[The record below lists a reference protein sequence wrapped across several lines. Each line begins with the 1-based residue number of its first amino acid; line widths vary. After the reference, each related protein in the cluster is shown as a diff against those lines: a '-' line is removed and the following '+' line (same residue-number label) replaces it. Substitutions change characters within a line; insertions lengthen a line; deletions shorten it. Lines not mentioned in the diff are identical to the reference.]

1 MKTMNKILK
10 IGSLRFNNPTV
21 MAPMAG
27 ITDTAFRKMIKQ
39 RGCGLVCSEMISANG
54 LCHGS
59 EKTIQMMGHAH
70 SEKPFSLQI

>member
-1 MKTMNKILK
+1 MNHSFH
-10 IGSLRFNNPTV
+10 IGSARIEHPTV

-27 ITDTAFRKMIKQ
+27 ITDTAFRKMIRR

-59 EKTIQMMGHAH
+59 EKTVQMMAHAG
-70 SEKPFSLQI
+70 SEKPFSL